1 MATPPDFRRLFESAP
16 GLYLVLDP
24 TLRIVAVSDAYLSAT
39 MTRRDEI
46 IDRGLFEVFPDNPDD
61 PEATGVG
68 NLRASLDRVVQSRV
82 ADTMPIQKYDI
93 RRPADEGGGFEVR
106 YWSPRNSP
114 VLGDSGELSYIIH
127 RVEDVTDFVH
137 LEQLEERQKV
147 VNSEMQVDL
156 LKQARELADAN
167 QRLRRAD
174 EAKSEFLSRMSHEL
188 RTPLNAVLGFGQL
201 LQMDALTEPQM
212 ENVAQILRS
221 GHHLLGLI
229 NEVLDIAAIETG
241 RVTLSVEPVELDE
254 VIREAVTLIGI
265 KASEM
270 NVALVVENDP
280 SCWVAGD
287 RQRILQVLLNLFS
300 NAVKYNREGGSVRAK
315 VACDE
320 DVSSIEVEDTGPGI
334 PEEHLDR
341 LFQPFDRLGMEATS
355 VEGVGL
361 GLSLSKVLL
370 EAMGGSI
377 SVRSVVG
384 KGTMFRVEVPTT
396 SPPADDY
403 APHTVPEEHQTTIPL
418 QGRVL
423 YIEDNASNVRL
434 VRRIVERR
442 PGVELLTAA
451 QGSIG
456 LELAQ
461 HHDPGLVL
469 LDLHLPDMH
478 GADVLAQLRAMPRTS
493 TLPVVVLSADATA
506 KQVTR
511 LLAAG
516 ANDYLTKPLV
526 VTKVLAVLDRFLGE
540 SAQLQ
545 EE

>member
-127 RVEDVTDFVH
+127 RVDDVTDFVH

-229 NEVLDIAAIETG
+229 NEVLDITAIETG